1 MTKLTDAI
9 ELLDRLTQTGHDP
22 RSPAVPLYEV
32 VTQRMHDALPG
43 QPGSSMGGGGSGR
56 GGSPVEAA
64 AMALL
69 ESGRDDRARSDLAEW
84 QTLEAR
90 ILADAIRLTRLA
102 QSCAPRQPSMKA
114 LRETEHANV
123 RLCEHCHDAPPDS
136 DEPTDLAGRL
146 AKPLLLCLACR
157 HFETRHGRMSTP
169 RDRETIARGGRVRD
183 RVTAR

>member
-114 LRETEHANV
+114 LRDTEHANTGE
-123 RLCEHCHDAPPDS
+123 RLCSICG
-136 DEPTDLAGRL
+136 DEPSIYRSDVHGNLAERVEIGRWCRDFVTRVGRAPN
-146 AKPLLLCLACR
+146 AKELGQ
-157 HFETRHGRMSTP
+157 HKQGSKVM
-169 RDRETIARGGRVRD
+169 VR
-183 RVTAR
+183 A

>member
-9 ELLDRLTQTGHDP
+9 KLLDRLTQTGHDP

-114 LRETEHANV
+114 LRETEHANS
-123 RLCEHCHDAPPDS
+123 RLCTNCNESTPRS
-136 DEPTDLAGRL
+136 DTPTDCAGRL
-146 AKPLLLCLACR
+146 AEPMILCSACYL
-157 HFETRHGRMSTP
+157 FVTRHGRASTVA
-169 RDRETIARGGRVRD
+169 DRERQARGKRVLD
-183 RVTAR
+183 RVAR